1 MKRRSFIL
9 IFLIVTALGAGIY
22 AYMFAGYNA
31 RVAPISTSTPNVA
44 ENTVPQEN
52 TERTVL
58 IYMIGVDGDKT
69 VLKPVDVTINTEDE
83 PIQATLQAFID
94 QQNTSD
100 LGNPIP
106 EGTRIESVKV
116 DSDLATINF
125 SKEFVD
131 GFAGG
136 SEDESLLIKAIVKT
150 VGQFNNINKIMLKA
164 DGKPVNTLGHLDITE
179 PIVIDD
185 TGNENGANNK

>member
-9 IFLIVTALGAGIY
+9 IILIVAALGAGIY
-22 AYMFAGYNA
+22 AYMFAGYKA
-31 RVAPISTSTPNVA
+31 EVAPSKPLTKSVPV
-44 ENTVPQEN
+44 NTVPQKN

-69 VLKPVDVTINTEDE
+69 VLKPVDVTINADDE

-94 QQNTSD
+94 QQNTAD

-106 EGTRIESVKV
+106 EGSRIESVKV
-116 DSDLATINF
+116 DGDLATINF
-125 SKEFVD
+125 NKEFVD

-150 VGQFNNINKIMLKA
+150 VGQFDNINKIMLKA

-185 TGNENGANNK
+185 TGN